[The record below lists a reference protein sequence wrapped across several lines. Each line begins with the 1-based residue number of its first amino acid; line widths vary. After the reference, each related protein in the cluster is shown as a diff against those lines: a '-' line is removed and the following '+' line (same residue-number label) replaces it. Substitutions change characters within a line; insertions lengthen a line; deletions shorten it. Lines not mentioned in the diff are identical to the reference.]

1 MTQEKLEQ
9 LKATAA
15 EVRRGILTEVHAAN
29 SGRLALGSG
38 YYHLSV

>member
-15 EVRRGILTEVHAAN
+15 EVRRGILTEE
-29 SGRLALGSG
+29 RLAEAVTRILDRGSCR
-38 YYHLSV
+38 